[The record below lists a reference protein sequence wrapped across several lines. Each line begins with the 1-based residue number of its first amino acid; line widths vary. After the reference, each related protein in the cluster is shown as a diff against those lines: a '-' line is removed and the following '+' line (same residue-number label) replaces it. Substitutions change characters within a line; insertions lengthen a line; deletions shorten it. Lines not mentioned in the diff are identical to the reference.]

1 MTLPDNPGSPAA
13 AERLAQLNRL
23 VYELL
28 DAHLDTER
36 LVYRGSTELRWR
48 AHLDYLRDLQRTGHE
63 ILAGGAAE

>member
-1 MTLPDNPGSPAA
+1 MTLPENPGSPAT

-36 LVYRGSTELRWR
+36 LVYGLSTDLRWR

>member
-1 MTLPDNPGSPAA
+1 MTLPNNPGSAAA

-28 DAHLDTER
+28 DAQLDTER
-36 LVYRGSTELRWR
+36 LVYGLSTDLRWR